1 VVRGRVQQGKPTFV
15 FIHYPLLQ
23 NVKTE
28 CSDFGLY
35 WLLRKHR
42 SSALT
47 YGPQHYVMAST
58 RYDPN
63 AYNAIRD

>member
-1 VVRGRVQQGKPTFV
+1 VVRGRVQQGRPNFV

-35 WLLRKHR
+35 SLLRKHQG
-42 SSALT
+42 SALT
-47 YGPQHYVMAST
+47 CGPQHYVMALT
-58 RYDPN
+58 RYGSN
-63 AYNAIRD
+63 AYNSFRD